1 MLKYTLK
8 RILALL
14 PVLIGVSILVFLI
27 LHLSPGDPALIIL
40 GPKATQQAL
49 ESLRHQLGLDLP
61 LHKQYFQWII
71 NVLKGDWGRS
81 IQLKREV
88 LPLVLTRF
96 KATAILTVFA
106 AAIAV
111 TFGLLA
117 GIVSAT
123 KQYSLWDRLLMFM
136 ALIGFCLPV
145 FWLGLI
151 LQIVFGL
158 KLSWLPVSGM
168 YPPGQAGMGGSAMF
182 KFLILP
188 GFSLAAATMAE
199 IARMTRSSMLEVIR
213 QVYIRTAR
221 AKGLSERVVT
231 YSHALRNALIPV
243 VTVVGMQIGFLLSG
257 AVLVEIV
264 FSWPG
269 IGSLMVNGI
278 LARDFPLVQGTILFV
293 ATIYVFVNLI
303 VDLIYAFLDPRISYN

>member
-1 MLKYTLK
+1 MLKYTIQRL
-8 RILALL
+8 LALI

-27 LHLSPGDPALIIL
+27 LHLTPGDPALIML
-40 GPKATQQAL
+40 GPKATKPAL
-49 ESLRHQLGLDLP
+49 EALRHQLGLDLP
-61 LHKQYFQWII
+61 LYKQYFQWIANI
-71 NVLKGDWGRS
+71 LKGDWGRS

-106 AAIAV
+106 AFVAV

-123 KQYSLWDRLLMFM
+123 KQYSLWDRLLMFL
-136 ALIGFCLPV
+136 ALMGFCLPV
-145 FWLGLI
+145 FWLGLV
-151 LQIVFGL
+151 LQVFFGL
-158 KLSWLPVSGM
+158 KLGWLPVSGM
-168 YPPGQAGMGGSAMF
+168 SPPGQAGLGSVF

-188 GFSLAAATMAE
+188 GFSLAVGTMAE

-213 QVYIRTAR
+213 QDYIRTAR
-221 AKGLSERVVT
+221 AKGLTERVVT

-257 AVLVEIV
+257 AVLVEII
-264 FSWPG
+264 FAWPG

-293 ATIYVFVNLI
+293 ATIYVFVNLV
-303 VDLIYAFLDPRISYN
+303 VDLIYALLDPRISYN

>member
-1 MLKYTLK
+1 MLKYTIK
-8 RILALL
+8 RLLALI

-27 LHLSPGDPALIIL
+27 LHLTPGDPALIML
-40 GPKATQQAL
+40 GPKATKPAL
-49 ESLRHQLGLDLP
+49 EALRHQLGLDLP
-61 LHKQYFQWII
+61 LYKQYFQWIANI
-71 NVLKGDWGRS
+71 LKGDWGRS

-106 AAIAV
+106 AFVAV

-123 KQYSLWDRLLMFM
+123 KQYSLWDRLLMFL
-136 ALIGFCLPV
+136 ALVGFCLPV
-145 FWLGLI
+145 FWLGLV
-151 LQIVFGL
+151 LQVFFGL
-158 KLSWLPVSGM
+158 KLGWLPVSGM
-168 YPPGQAGMGGSAMF
+168 SPPGQAGLGSVF

-188 GFSLAAATMAE
+188 GFSLAVGTMAE
-199 IARMTRSSMLEVIR
+199 IARMTRSSMLDVIR
-213 QVYIRTAR
+213 QDYIRTAR
-221 AKGLSERVVT
+221 AKGLTERVVT

-257 AVLVEIV
+257 AVLVEMI

-303 VDLIYAFLDPRISYN
+303 VDLVYALLDPRISYN

>member
-1 MLKYTLK
+1 MLRYSLK
-8 RILALL
+8 RLLALI

-61 LHKQYFQWII
+61 LHKQYLQWIT

-81 IQLKREV
+81 IQHKREV

-96 KATAILTVFA
+96 KATAILTAFA
-106 AAIAV
+106 ALIAV
-111 TFGLLA
+111 SFGLLA

-151 LQIVFGL
+151 LQVIFGL
-158 KLSWLPVSGM
+158 KLGWLPVSGM
-168 YPPGQAGMGGSAMF
+168 YPPGQAGAGNVF

-188 GFSLAAATMAE
+188 GFSLATATMAE

-213 QVYIRTAR
+213 QDYIRTAR

-243 VTVVGMQIGFLLSG
+243 ITVVGMQIGFLLSG

-269 IGSLMVNGI
+269 IGTLMVNGI
-278 LARDFPLVQGTILFV
+278 LARDFPLVQGTILLV
-293 ATIYVFVNLI
+293 ATTYVFVNLI
-303 VDLIYAFLDPRISYN
+303 VDLVYAFLDPRISYN

>member
-1 MLKYTLK
+1 MLKYTIK
-8 RILALL
+8 RLLALI

-27 LHLSPGDPALIIL
+27 LHLTPGDPALIML
-40 GPKATQQAL
+40 GPKATKPAL
-49 ESLRHQLGLDLP
+49 EALRHQLGLDLP
-61 LHKQYFQWII
+61 LYKQYFQWIANI
-71 NVLKGDWGRS
+71 LKGDWGRS

-106 AAIAV
+106 AFVAV

-123 KQYSLWDRLLMFM
+123 KQYSLWDRLLMFL
-136 ALIGFCLPV
+136 ALMGFCLPV
-145 FWLGLI
+145 FWLGLV
-151 LQIVFGL
+151 LQVFFGL
-158 KLSWLPVSGM
+158 KLGWLPVSGM
-168 YPPGQAGMGGSAMF
+168 SPPGQAGLGSVF

-188 GFSLAAATMAE
+188 GFSLAVGTMAE

-213 QVYIRTAR
+213 QDYIRTAR
-221 AKGLSERVVT
+221 AKGLTERVVT

-257 AVLVEIV
+257 AVLVEII
-264 FSWPG
+264 FAWPG

-293 ATIYVFVNLI
+293 ATIYVFVNLV
-303 VDLIYAFLDPRISYN
+303 VDLIYALLDPRISYN

>member
-1 MLKYTLK
+1 MLKYTIK
-8 RILALL
+8 RLLALI
-14 PVLIGVSILVFLI
+14 PVLIGVTVLVFLI

-61 LHKQYFQWII
+61 LHKQYLQWIVNI
-71 NVLKGDWGRS
+71 VKGNWGRS

-111 TFGLLA
+111 TFGMLA

-123 KQYSLWDRLLMFM
+123 KQYSLWDRLLMVM

-158 KLSWLPVSGM
+158 KLGWLPVSGM
-168 YPPGQAGMGGSAMF
+168 YPPGQAGVGSVF

-188 GFSLAAATMAE
+188 GFSLATATMAE

-213 QVYIRTAR
+213 QDYIRTAR

-278 LARDFPLVQGTILFV
+278 LARDFPLVQGTILLV
-293 ATIYVFVNLI
+293 ATVYVFVNLI

>member
-1 MLKYTLK
+1 MLKYTIK
-8 RILALL
+8 RLLALI

-27 LHLSPGDPALIIL
+27 LHLTPGDPALIML
-40 GPKATQQAL
+40 GPKATKPAL
-49 ESLRHQLGLDLP
+49 EALRHQLGLDLP
-61 LHKQYFQWII
+61 LHKQYFQWIANI
-71 NVLKGDWGRS
+71 LKGDWGRS

-96 KATAILTVFA
+96 KATAVLTLFA
-106 AAIAV
+106 AFIAV

-123 KQYSLWDRLLMFM
+123 KQYSLWDRLLMFL
-136 ALIGFCLPV
+136 ALVGFCLPV
-145 FWLGLI
+145 FWLGLV
-151 LQIVFGL
+151 LQVFFGL
-158 KLSWLPVSGM
+158 KLGWLPVSGM
-168 YPPGQAGMGGSAMF
+168 SPPGQAGLGSVF

-188 GFSLAAATMAE
+188 GFSLAVGTMAE
-199 IARMTRSSMLEVIR
+199 IARMTRSSMLDVIR
-213 QVYIRTAR
+213 QDYIRTAR
-221 AKGLSERVVT
+221 AKGLTERVVT

-257 AVLVEIV
+257 AVLVEMI

-303 VDLIYAFLDPRISYN
+303 VDLVYALLDPRISYN

>member
-1 MLKYTLK
+1 MLKYSLK
-8 RILALL
+8 RLLALI

-61 LHKQYFQWII
+61 LHQQYIQWIT

-81 IQLKREV
+81 IQHKREV

-106 AAIAV
+106 AFIAV
-111 TFGLLA
+111 TFGTLA
-117 GIVSAT
+117 GIISAT
-123 KQYSLWDRLLMFM
+123 KQYSLWDRLLMFL

-151 LQIVFGL
+151 LQIYFGL
-158 KLSWLPVSGM
+158 KLGWLPVSGM
-168 YPPGQAGMGGSAMF
+168 YPAGQAGFGNVF
-182 KFLILP
+182 KYLILP
-188 GFSLAAATMAE
+188 GFSLATGTMAE

-213 QVYIRTAR
+213 QDYIRTAR
-221 AKGLSERVVT
+221 AKGLTERVVVF
-231 YSHALRNALIPV
+231 SHALRNALIPV
-243 VTVVGMQIGFLLSG
+243 ITVVGMQIGFLLSG

-269 IGSLMVNGI
+269 IGTLMVNGI

-303 VDLIYAFLDPRISYN
+303 VDLVYAFLDPRISYN

>member
-1 MLKYTLK
+1 MLKYFLK
-8 RILALL
+8 RLLALI

-27 LHLSPGDPALIIL
+27 LHLSPGDPAQIIL
-40 GPKATQQAL
+40 GPKATQQSLDA
-49 ESLRHQLGLDLP
+49 LRHQLGLDLP
-61 LHKQYFQWII
+61 LHKQYFQWIANI
-71 NVLKGDWGRS
+71 LKGNWGRS

-106 AAIAV
+106 SLIAI

-123 KQYSLWDRLLMFM
+123 RQYSLWDRILMFM

-151 LQIVFGL
+151 LQIYFGL

-168 YPPGQAGMGGSAMF
+168 HPPGQAGLGSIL

-188 GFSLAAATMAE
+188 GFSLATASMAE

-213 QVYIRTAR
+213 QDYIRTAR
-221 AKGLSERVVT
+221 AKGLSERVVI

-243 VTVVGMQIGFLLSG
+243 ITVVGMQIGFLLSG

-264 FSWPG
+264 FAWPG
-269 IGSLMVNGI
+269 IGTLMVNGI

-293 ATIYVFVNLI
+293 ATTYVFVNLVVDI
-303 VDLIYAFLDPRISYN
+303 VYAFLDPRISYN